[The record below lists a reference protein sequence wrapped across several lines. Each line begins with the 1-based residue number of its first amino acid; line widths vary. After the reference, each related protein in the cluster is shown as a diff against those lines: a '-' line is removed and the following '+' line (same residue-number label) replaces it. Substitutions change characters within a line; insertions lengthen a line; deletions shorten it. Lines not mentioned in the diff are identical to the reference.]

1 MSESVDVVVI
11 GTGPGGEDAAGRLA
25 EAGLS
30 VVAVES
36 RLVGGECPYYAC
48 VPTKIMARA
57 SDLLAEARRASGRA
71 GTTTVKPD
79 WTPVEARIS
88 DEATDHWDDQA
99 AVERLEG
106 KGVRVVKGH
115 GRITGRGEVTV
126 DGRVFRA
133 SRGILLNTG
142 TSPSA
147 PPVDGLADLPYWTN
161 RDVVR
166 ATGAPKS
173 LLVLGGGVV
182 GVELAQIFARFGT
195 RVTIV
200 EVAERLLAMDE
211 PESSELIE
219 DVFTDQGITVRTG
232 AKVTSAS
239 YDGTSF
245 TLSLPDGDLTADR
258 LLVAAGR
265 RPNIRDLGLDHY
277 DVDETARALPVDDRL
292 RVTDGLWAIGD
303 ITGKGA
309 FTHMS
314 MYQSAIAVRSIL
326 GEDGP
331 AASYHAVPR
340 VTFTDPEI
348 GAVGL
353 TEKQARDEGLN
364 VRIGKTRIPEST
376 RGWIHGSPGNE
387 GFIKLVEDAD
397 KGILVGATA
406 AGPYGGEILG
416 ALATAVHARVPTET
430 LRTMIYAYPT
440 FHRAIESAL
449 ADLG

>member
-1 MSESVDVVVI
+1 MTVVLTCSLPI
-11 GTGPGGEDAAGRLA
+11 
-25 EAGLS
+25 
-30 VVAVES
+30 
-36 RLVGGECPYYAC
+36 CN
-48 VPTKIMARA
+48 
-57 SDLLAEARRASGRA
+57 DL
-71 GTTTVKPD
+71 
-79 WTPVEARIS
+79 
-88 DEATDHWDDQA
+88 A
-99 AVERLEG
+99 AVDRLTDR
-106 KGVRVVKGH
+106 GVRVVKGR
-115 GRITGRGEVTV
+115 GRITARGEVTV
-126 DGRVFRA
+126 DGETFRA

-142 TSPSA
+142 TSPTA
-147 PPVDGLADLPYWTN
+147 PPVEGLADLPYWTN

-166 ATGAPKS
+166 ATTAPES

-182 GVELAQIFARFGT
+182 GVELAQIFSRFGT

-200 EVAERLLAMDE
+200 EVADRLLAQDE

-219 DVFTDQGITVRTG
+219 DVFDDQGITVRTG
-232 AKVTSAS
+232 AKVSAAS

-245 TLSLPDGDLTADR
+245 TLSLPDGDLTAER

-265 RPNIRDLGLDHY
+265 RPNIRELGLEHY
-277 DVDETARALPVDDRL
+277 DVDETARALPVDDRM
-292 RVTDGLWAIGD
+292 RVADGLWAIGD

-314 MYQSAIAVRSIL
+314 MYQAAIAVRSIT

-353 TEKQARDEGLN
+353 TEAQARDQGLN
-364 VRIGKTRIPEST
+364 VRVGHTKIAEST
-376 RGWIHGSPGNE
+376 RGWIHGAPGNE
-387 GFIKLVEDAD
+387 GYIKLIEDAD
-397 KGILVGATA
+397 KGVLVGATA
-406 AGPYGGEILG
+406 AGPYGGEVLG
-416 ALATAVHARVPTET
+416 ALVTAVHARVPTET

-440 FHRAIESAL
+440 FHRAIEAAL